1 MLEMLIMF
9 AILGYVALA
18 ILGGLLLYFVIP
30 SVIRMS
36 RRSSAVQKRA
46 KEIMRNRRSLSAEEF
61 GLEFFPKEQ
70 STTAIRLRQMLENI
84 LIVDVSRIHFDDQ
97 LIEDLG
103 FGQVDGLDPNFL
115 ELEVEREFGV
125 SLRPAW
131 FSIKTVRDL
140 VVYVSG
146 GAPS

>member
-1 MLEMLIMF
+1 M
-9 AILGYVALA
+9 
-18 ILGGLLLYFVIP
+18 
-30 SVIRMS
+30 
-36 RRSSAVQKRA
+36 
-46 KEIMRNRRSLSAEEF
+46 
-61 GLEFFPKEQ
+61 EFFPKEQ